1 MDKVGSDQDGADEE
15 ARWISGV
22 EFQRSAALMTIFR
35 LLSQVPENREKF
47 EVSVMLNNPTED
59 TNISDGTTYK
69 EYPHDSGGSLADK
82 LTKGTIGDTDQDQFK
97 EVMKHLY
104 GMNRLLGS
112 GSPPSAPFA
121 FSNAGDDDYRH
132 LANKKYFDVK
142 QSILDF
148 RTMLKETAQLKCQQ
162 DKGLTLSLTPAPAP
176 CNAAATWK
184 KHLGYDHYVN
194 VIYFP
199 SDMSG
204 DSSVVNPA
212 KDNDTGVLDD
222 DDEDE
227 LINNLRDYMIPD
239 DIVNAFAPTSDPFK
253 GKITYVLVVHKDQH
267 WRLHTRVQTLM
278 DLMRTKGVSVV
289 LKTVEGAEDY
299 ETFLNTELLTLFE
312 AKTEGGTAGWSD
324 FNNMKPDDY
333 AY

>member
-1 MDKVGSDQDGADEE
+1 
-15 ARWISGV
+15 
-22 EFQRSAALMTIFR
+22 MTIFR
-35 LLSQVPENREKF
+35 LLSQPAQTREKF
-47 EVSVMLNNPTED
+47 EVSVMLTNPTD
-59 TNISDGTTYK
+59 TTSDIDGTTYK
-69 EYPHDSGGSLADK
+69 AYPHDSSSTADK

-112 GSPPSAPFA
+112 YTYTPLPPTLPF
-121 FSNAGDDDYRH
+121 NVTNDGDEDYRH

-148 RTMLKETAQLKCQQ
+148 RNMLKETAQLKCQQ
-162 DKGLTLSLTPAPAP
+162 DKGLTLSLTPVPSP
-176 CNAAATWK
+176 CNAPATWK
-184 KHLGYDHYVN
+184 EHLGYDHYVN

-204 DSSVVNPA
+204 DSTVVNPA
-212 KDNDTGVLDD
+212 KNDTGVLGI
-222 DDEDE
+222 E
-227 LINNLRDYMIPD
+227 LFFPFINRNTELKNNLKVMIPD
-239 DIVNAFAPTSDPFK
+239 DIALAFAPSGDPFK
-253 GKITYVLVVHKDQH
+253 DKITYVLVVHKDQH
-267 WRLHTRVQTLM
+267 SNLHTRVQTLM
-278 DLMRTKGVSVV
+278 NLMRTKGVSVV

-324 FNNMKPDDY
+324 FNNMKAEDY